1 MSPIWIRPVKI
12 LYTVKAATVDGQY
25 ITSGSWNQSVTEDN
39 GGKVTVSVPL
49 KAGDKDLLWHRELHH
64 PLSPAAQKALND
76 NLTKAGASIKASY
89 GYGAEQVIINRPA
102 EITVDGMAKGYNA
115 YMVREDGSCRA

>member
-1 MSPIWIRPVKI
+1 MDKTGKI

-49 KAGDKDLLWHRELHH
+49 KAGDKIYFGTVNYTT
-64 PLSPAAQKALND
+64 LSPAAQKALND

-89 GYGAEQVIINRPA
+89 GYGAEQVIINRRRRSPWTA
-102 EITVDGMAKGYNA
+102 WPRATMPTWYARTA
-115 YMVREDGSCRA
+115 PCRV